1 MRLCQKDLRSNL
13 KRLTKAKFGVIL
25 ALKKKKAVND
35 NNTQLDVLI
44 ERKKKSVSPYHRGIR
59 EVCQGGGDSGK
70 SMKASH
76 LPQTPCPAHPFHPAV
91 AYILSSSTDHPAA
104 S

>member
-1 MRLCQKDLRSNL
+1 MSKGPKKQPEEADKGQIWGNS
-13 KRLTKAKFGVIL
+13 GI
-25 ALKKKKAVND
+25 KKKKAVND